1 MDFDKCNKD
10 EGILVRKAEEEE
22 NAEKQEKKEEEE
34 KVDEE
39 KEEEDKKVVEEE
51 IPNADRR
58 EGTPPLARAMPCR
71 DRPVEC

>member
-1 MDFDKCNKD
+1 MDFDKCDKD
-10 EGILVRKAEEEE
+10 KGILVRKAEEE
-22 NAEKQEKKEEEE
+22 NAEKQEE

>member
-1 MDFDKCNKD
+1 MDLDECNKD
-10 EGILVRKAEEEE
+10 KGIRMRKTEEKEYAAKQEEEEEEE
-22 NAEKQEKKEEEE
+22 NEEKK
-34 KVDEE
+34 
-39 KEEEDKKVVEEE
+39 EEDKKVVEEE

>member
-1 MDFDKCNKD
+1 MHFDKCNKD
-10 EGILVRKAEEEE
+10 KGILMRKAEEEE
-22 NAEKQEKKEEEE
+22 NAVKQEEKEEEKE
-34 KVDEE
+34 EDEE